1 MIIYI
6 QIGKN
11 DFGIKGQ
18 VLQSRYL
25 EFNHPITKE
34 KMMFEK
40 EDYDE
45 IKKIEREENRK
56 RRKYNMRIQKYIAE
70 TGLCS
75 RRKAEEY
82 IRDGKITVNGKV
94 AVIGQNVEENDIIKY
109 NGKLLK
115 KEELEYYLLNKPLR
129 IYMYK

>member
-1 MIIYI
+1 
-6 QIGKN
+6 
-11 DFGIKGQ
+11 
-18 VLQSRYL
+18 
-25 EFNHPITKE
+25 
-34 KMMFEK
+34 
-40 EDYDE
+40 
-45 IKKIEREENRK
+45 
-56 RRKYNMRIQKYIAE
+56 MRIQKYIAE

-109 NGKLLK
+109 NGKVLK

-129 IYMYK
+129 ISLYK

>member
-1 MIIYI
+1 
-6 QIGKN
+6 
-11 DFGIKGQ
+11 
-18 VLQSRYL
+18 
-25 EFNHPITKE
+25 
-34 KMMFEK
+34 
-40 EDYDE
+40 
-45 IKKIEREENRK
+45 
-56 RRKYNMRIQKYIAE
+56 MRIQKYIAE

-109 NGKLLK
+109 TGKVLK

-129 IYMYK
+129 IHMYKWWTISEDLKQ

>member
-1 MIIYI
+1 
-6 QIGKN
+6 
-11 DFGIKGQ
+11 
-18 VLQSRYL
+18 
-25 EFNHPITKE
+25 
-34 KMMFEK
+34 
-40 EDYDE
+40 
-45 IKKIEREENRK
+45 
-56 RRKYNMRIQKYIAE
+56 MRIQKYIAE

-75 RRKAEEY
+75 RRNAEEY

-129 IYMYK
+129 IYLHK

>member
-1 MIIYI
+1 
-6 QIGKN
+6 
-11 DFGIKGQ
+11 
-18 VLQSRYL
+18 
-25 EFNHPITKE
+25 
-34 KMMFEK
+34 
-40 EDYDE
+40 
-45 IKKIEREENRK
+45 
-56 RRKYNMRIQKYIAE
+56 MRIQKYIAE

-82 IRDGKITVNGKV
+82 IKEGKLGVTGKI
-94 AVIGQNVEENDIIKY
+94 AEIGQNVEENDIITY

>member
-1 MIIYI
+1 
-6 QIGKN
+6 
-11 DFGIKGQ
+11 
-18 VLQSRYL
+18 
-25 EFNHPITKE
+25 
-34 KMMFEK
+34 
-40 EDYDE
+40 
-45 IKKIEREENRK
+45 
-56 RRKYNMRIQKYIAE
+56 MRIQKYIAE

-94 AVIGQNVEENDIIKY
+94 AVIGQNVEESDIIKY

>member
-1 MIIYI
+1 
-6 QIGKN
+6 
-11 DFGIKGQ
+11 
-18 VLQSRYL
+18 
-25 EFNHPITKE
+25 
-34 KMMFEK
+34 
-40 EDYDE
+40 
-45 IKKIEREENRK
+45 
-56 RRKYNMRIQKYIAE
+56 MRIQKYIAE

-109 NGKLLK
+109 NGKVLK

-129 IYMYK
+129 IYLHK

>member
-1 MIIYI
+1 
-6 QIGKN
+6 
-11 DFGIKGQ
+11 
-18 VLQSRYL
+18 
-25 EFNHPITKE
+25 
-34 KMMFEK
+34 
-40 EDYDE
+40 
-45 IKKIEREENRK
+45 
-56 RRKYNMRIQKYIAE
+56 MRIQKYIAE

-82 IRDGKITVNGKV
+82 ISDGKITVNGKV

-129 IYMYK
+129 IYLYK

>member
-1 MIIYI
+1 
-6 QIGKN
+6 
-11 DFGIKGQ
+11 
-18 VLQSRYL
+18 
-25 EFNHPITKE
+25 
-34 KMMFEK
+34 
-40 EDYDE
+40 
-45 IKKIEREENRK
+45 
-56 RRKYNMRIQKYIAE
+56 MRIQKYIAE

-82 IRDGKITVNGKV
+82 VRDGKITVNGKI

-129 IYMYK
+129 IYMHK

>member
-11 DFGIKGQ
+11 NYGITGQ
-18 VLQSRYL
+18 VLQSKYL
-25 EFNHPITKE
+25 EFNHPITN
-34 KMMFEK
+34 
-40 EDYDE
+40 
-45 IKKIEREENRK
+45 KKDRK

-129 IYMYK
+129 IYMHK

>member
-1 MIIYI
+1 
-6 QIGKN
+6 
-11 DFGIKGQ
+11 
-18 VLQSRYL
+18 
-25 EFNHPITKE
+25 
-34 KMMFEK
+34 
-40 EDYDE
+40 
-45 IKKIEREENRK
+45 
-56 RRKYNMRIQKYIAE
+56 MRIQKYIAE

-109 NGKLLK
+109 NEKVLK

-129 IYMYK
+129 IYMHK

>member
-1 MIIYI
+1 
-6 QIGKN
+6 
-11 DFGIKGQ
+11 
-18 VLQSRYL
+18 
-25 EFNHPITKE
+25 
-34 KMMFEK
+34 
-40 EDYDE
+40 
-45 IKKIEREENRK
+45 
-56 RRKYNMRIQKYIAE
+56 MRIQKYIAE

-82 IRDGKITVNGKV
+82 VRDGKITVNGKV

-129 IYMYK
+129 IYMHK

>member
-1 MIIYI
+1 
-6 QIGKN
+6 
-11 DFGIKGQ
+11 
-18 VLQSRYL
+18 
-25 EFNHPITKE
+25 
-34 KMMFEK
+34 
-40 EDYDE
+40 
-45 IKKIEREENRK
+45 
-56 RRKYNMRIQKYIAE
+56 MRIQKYIAE

-82 IRDGKITVNGKV
+82 IKDGKITVNGKV

-129 IYMYK
+129 IYLHK

>member
-1 MIIYI
+1 
-6 QIGKN
+6 
-11 DFGIKGQ
+11 
-18 VLQSRYL
+18 
-25 EFNHPITKE
+25 
-34 KMMFEK
+34 
-40 EDYDE
+40 
-45 IKKIEREENRK
+45 
-56 RRKYNMRIQKYIAE
+56 MRIQKYIAE

-109 NGKLLK
+109 TGKVLK

-129 IYMYK
+129 IHMYK

>member
-1 MIIYI
+1 
-6 QIGKN
+6 
-11 DFGIKGQ
+11 
-18 VLQSRYL
+18 
-25 EFNHPITKE
+25 
-34 KMMFEK
+34 
-40 EDYDE
+40 
-45 IKKIEREENRK
+45 
-56 RRKYNMRIQKYIAE
+56 MRIQKYIAE

-82 IRDGKITVNGKV
+82 IRDGKITVNGKI

-109 NGKLLK
+109 NEKVLK

>member
-1 MIIYI
+1 
-6 QIGKN
+6 
-11 DFGIKGQ
+11 
-18 VLQSRYL
+18 
-25 EFNHPITKE
+25 
-34 KMMFEK
+34 
-40 EDYDE
+40 
-45 IKKIEREENRK
+45 
-56 RRKYNMRIQKYIAE
+56 MRIQKYIAE

-109 NGKLLK
+109 NEKVLK

-129 IYMYK
+129 IYLHKWWTISEDLKQ

>member
-1 MIIYI
+1 
-6 QIGKN
+6 
-11 DFGIKGQ
+11 
-18 VLQSRYL
+18 
-25 EFNHPITKE
+25 
-34 KMMFEK
+34 
-40 EDYDE
+40 
-45 IKKIEREENRK
+45 
-56 RRKYNMRIQKYIAE
+56 MRIQKYIAE

-109 NGKLLK
+109 NRKLLK

-129 IYMYK
+129 IYLYK

>member
-1 MIIYI
+1 
-6 QIGKN
+6 
-11 DFGIKGQ
+11 
-18 VLQSRYL
+18 
-25 EFNHPITKE
+25 
-34 KMMFEK
+34 
-40 EDYDE
+40 
-45 IKKIEREENRK
+45 
-56 RRKYNMRIQKYIAE
+56 MRIQKYIAE

-109 NGKLLK
+109 NEKVLK

-129 IYMYK
+129 IYMYKWWTISEDQKQ

>member
-1 MIIYI
+1 
-6 QIGKN
+6 
-11 DFGIKGQ
+11 
-18 VLQSRYL
+18 
-25 EFNHPITKE
+25 
-34 KMMFEK
+34 
-40 EDYDE
+40 
-45 IKKIEREENRK
+45 
-56 RRKYNMRIQKYIAE
+56 MRIQKYIAE

-82 IRDGKITVNGKV
+82 IRDGKITVNGKI

-129 IYMYK
+129 ISLYK

>member
-1 MIIYI
+1 
-6 QIGKN
+6 
-11 DFGIKGQ
+11 
-18 VLQSRYL
+18 
-25 EFNHPITKE
+25 
-34 KMMFEK
+34 
-40 EDYDE
+40 
-45 IKKIEREENRK
+45 
-56 RRKYNMRIQKYIAE
+56 MRIQKYIAE

-94 AVIGQNVEENDIIKY
+94 AVIGQNVEENDVIKY

-129 IYMYK
+129 IYMHK

>member
-1 MIIYI
+1 
-6 QIGKN
+6 
-11 DFGIKGQ
+11 
-18 VLQSRYL
+18 
-25 EFNHPITKE
+25 
-34 KMMFEK
+34 
-40 EDYDE
+40 
-45 IKKIEREENRK
+45 
-56 RRKYNMRIQKYIAE
+56 MRIQKYIAE

-94 AVIGQNVEENDIIKY
+94 AVIGQNVEEKDVIKY

-129 IYMYK
+129 IYMHK